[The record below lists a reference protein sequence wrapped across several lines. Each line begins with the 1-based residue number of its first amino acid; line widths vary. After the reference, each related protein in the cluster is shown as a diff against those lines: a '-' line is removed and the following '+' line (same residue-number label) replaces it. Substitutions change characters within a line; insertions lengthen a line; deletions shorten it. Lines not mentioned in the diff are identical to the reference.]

1 MEGLAPD
8 AGHSQQVVCF
18 GQGSVLF
25 FDQQPGD
32 GCGVTQV
39 NGQFKVR
46 AAEKR
51 VLAGQT
57 TDQACAFWV
66 ECQVMIPECLM
77 TGFGY
82 SVEAVST
89 AVVEGGTEG

>member
-8 AGHSQQVVCF
+8 AGHSQKVVCF
-18 GQGSVLF
+18 GEGSVLF

-46 AAEKR
+46 ATEKSM
-51 VLAGQT
+51 LAGQA
-57 TDQACAFWV
+57 TDQACAFGV
-66 ECQVMIPECLM
+66 ECQVVIPERLVA
-77 TGFGY
+77 GFGN
-82 SVEAVST
+82 SVKAVTT
-89 AVVEGGTEG
+89 AVVEGGTKG